1 MDLIEKNI
9 LSLYD
14 PLIDYSFLGGFIG
27 FMKIL
32 TKLLLHKHIQNQK
45 FKTDHKIEEILLN
58 LRYLYLSIHNLV
70 FAIVD
75 HDRNPV
81 YSQE

>member
-1 MDLIEKNI
+1 MT
-9 LSLYD
+9 
-14 PLIDYSFLGGFIG
+14 F
-27 FMKIL
+27 L

-45 FKTDHKIEEILLN
+45 YKTDHKIEEILLN